1 MWFNFKPGLWYE
13 KRKCTPY
20 MQMYNKFVSEVAN
33 SYVNYVLSDSGI
45 TRGYADTV
53 GFRNVPGNEIWSI
66 YNPNNYTKYIMK
78 LKYSL

>member
-13 KRKCTPY
+13 KKKCTQY
-20 MQMYNKFVSEVAN
+20 MQMYNMFVSEVAN

-45 TRGYADTV
+45 TRGYVDTV

-66 YNPNNYTKYIMK
+66 YNPNHYTKYIMK

>member
-1 MWFNFKPGLWYE
+1 
-13 KRKCTPY
+13 
-20 MQMYNKFVSEVAN
+20 MYNMSVSEVAN
-33 SYVNYVLSDSGI
+33 SYVNCVLSDSGI

-78 LKYSL
+78 FMILSLFHKKYQQKFQKKNSKYNPQ

>member
-1 MWFNFKPGLWYE
+1 
-13 KRKCTPY
+13 
-20 MQMYNKFVSEVAN
+20 MYNMFVSEVAN

-53 GFRNVPGNEIWSI
+53 GFRNVPGNEILLI
-66 YNPNNYTKYIMK
+66 HTPNNYTKFILK

>member
-1 MWFNFKPGLWYE
+1 
-13 KRKCTPY
+13 
-20 MQMYNKFVSEVAN
+20 MYNMFVSEVAN

-66 YNPNNYTKYIMK
+66 YNPNNYTKYIMNVK
-78 LKYSL
+78 NIVYDFIFIS

>member
-13 KRKCTPY
+13 KRKCKQY
-20 MQMYNKFVSEVAN
+20 MQLYNMFVSEVAN

>member
-1 MWFNFKPGLWYE
+1 
-13 KRKCTPY
+13 
-20 MQMYNKFVSEVAN
+20 MYNMFVSEVAN
-33 SYVNYVLSDSGI
+33 SYVNYVLFDSGI

-78 LKYSL
+78 